1 MFPIDFQGNYTN
13 AASLDEDEDDS
24 GEESNARST
33 RRAVSQGLHML
44 EGSQHNRERR
54 GNPGTGNGHSSEQHH
69 VGSRT
74 IHDSVARV
82 PKPKGQAGKDW
93 SIPVEMGLAGITK
106 KKAKYSQLLVSV
118 TKYLK
123 NSQ

>member
-1 MFPIDFQGNYTN
+1 MLPIDFQGNRAN
-13 AASLDEDEDDS
+13 AASRDADDDDS
-24 GEESNARST
+24 GEESNAQST
-33 RRAVSQGLHML
+33 RQAVGQGLHMS
-44 EGSQHNRERR
+44 EGPQQDRERR
-54 GNPGTGNGHSSEQHH
+54 GNSGAGNGHTEERH
-69 VGSRT
+69 VPSRT
-74 IHDSVARV
+74 IHDVARV

-93 SIPVEMGLAGITK
+93 SIPVAMGLAGTTK